1 MRNVAATKI
10 VSTLGPAS
18 NSEDMI
24 RKLYRA
30 GVTMFRLNS
39 SHGDMETHKQTL
51 DFIRKIEKEEHT
63 VIPVL
68 LDLQGPKIRVGKFD
82 EPIEIKAGE
91 VLKFRHQDK
100 YEGDVIP
107 VDYEGIADDVKSG
120 DKILIDDGK
129 IQLTVEKSENN
140 IVFAK
145 VLTSGVIK
153 PRKGLNLPGGTASL
167 NILTERDKQFVEFA
181 MHNDIDYLGLS
192 FVRCKEDLQLLRGI
206 LDKNN
211 SRLRIISKIEKPQA
225 LENIDDIIEYSDGIM
240 VARGDLGI
248 ETPIE
253 QLPIV
258 QKTIIRKTNAVRKP
272 VIVATQMLESMIENP
287 MPTRAEASDVANAI
301 IDGADAVM
309 LSGETA
315 AGKYPVEAV
324 SIMKKIAEDI
334 NNSQFMRKNEFP
346 KTIRT
351 EENAIPMSIAVSV
364 ADTLKNLP
372 KAKGVI
378 ALTATGYTTALIS
391 ECRPSVPI
399 YSFCEDAQ
407 VGRFMQL
414 FNSVSSIKVDDKNI
428 EIDKSSLIELNEFLK
443 KELEMEV
450 GDCVIITGSVPHLMS
465 GQSTNFMKIHKI
477 S

>member
-1 MRNVAATKI
+1 
-10 VSTLGPAS
+10 
-18 NSEDMI
+18 
-24 RKLYRA
+24 
-30 GVTMFRLNS
+30 
-39 SHGDMETHKQTL
+39 
-51 DFIRKIEKEEHT
+51 
-63 VIPVL
+63 
-68 LDLQGPKIRVGKFD
+68 
-82 EPIEIKAGE
+82 
-91 VLKFRHQDK
+91 
-100 YEGDVIP
+100 
-107 VDYEGIADDVKSG
+107 
-120 DKILIDDGK
+120 
-129 IQLTVEKSENN
+129 
-140 IVFAK
+140 
-145 VLTSGVIK
+145 
-153 PRKGLNLPGGTASL
+153 
-167 NILTERDKQFVEFA
+167 

-206 LDKNN
+206 LDRNN
-211 SRLRIISKIEKPQA
+211 SHLRIISKIEKPQA

-346 KTIRT
+346 ATIRT

-399 YSFCEDAQ
+399 YSFCEDAK

>member
-82 EPIEIKAGE
+82 EPISIKAGE

-100 YEGDVIP
+100 YENDIIP
-107 VDYEGIADDVKSG
+107 VDYEGIAGDVKPG

-129 IQLTVEKSENN
+129 IQLTVEKSEDN
-140 IVFAK
+140 IVYAK
-145 VLTSGVIK
+145 VLTTGVIK

-167 NILTERDKQFVEFA
+167 NILTERDKMFLDFA

-248 ETPIE
+248 ETPIQ

-324 SIMKKIAEDI
+324 SIMRKIAEDI

-346 KTIRT
+346 STIRT

-399 YSFCEDAQ
+399 YSFCEDAK

-443 KELEMEV
+443 KELEMEA

>member
-107 VDYEGIADDVKSG
+107 VDYQGIADDVKPG

-129 IQLTVEKSENN
+129 IQLAVEKSVNN
-140 IVFAK
+140 IVYAK

-206 LDKNN
+206 LDRNN
-211 SRLRIISKIEKPQA
+211 SHLRIISKIEKPQA

-346 KTIRT
+346 ATIRT

-399 YSFCEDAQ
+399 YSFCEDAK

>member
-107 VDYEGIADDVKSG
+107 VDYQGIADDVKPG

-129 IQLTVEKSENN
+129 IQLTVEKSKNN
-140 IVFAK
+140 IVYAK

-211 SRLRIISKIEKPQA
+211 SHLRIISKIEKPQA

-309 LSGETA
+309 LSAETA

-334 NNSQFMRKNEFP
+334 NNSQFIRKNEFP

-399 YSFCEDAQ
+399 YSFCEDAK